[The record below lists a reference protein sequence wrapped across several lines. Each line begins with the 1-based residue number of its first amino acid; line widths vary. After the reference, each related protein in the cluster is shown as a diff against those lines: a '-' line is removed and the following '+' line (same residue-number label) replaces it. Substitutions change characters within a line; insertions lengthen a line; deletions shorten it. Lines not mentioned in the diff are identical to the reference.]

1 MNIKIKELPLL
12 ERPYEKL
19 EKYGAKSLSDA
30 ELLAVIIKTGTRECT
45 SVDLARQIILKDTQE
60 KGLRFLN
67 DITIQELTQ
76 IKGIGKVKA
85 LQIKAV
91 VELTKRISMPLDI
104 SKISIKSPKDVFN
117 ILKEE
122 LKLERKEILKVIV
135 LNNKNKILNMVNVAE
150 GTQNSVSAEPKEVLT
165 EAIRLG
171 AMGIILTHNHPS
183 GDPTPSKQDIL
194 YTNRVF
200 EAANILGIQL
210 LDHIIIGDEK
220 YISLREMGKLYTT

>member
-1 MNIKIKELPLL
+1 MNIKIKELPPL

-45 SVDLARQIILKDTQE
+45 SVDLARQIILKDTE
-60 KGLRFLN
+60 KKGLRFLN
-67 DITIQELTQ
+67 DITLQELMQ

-85 LQIKAV
+85 LQIKAI

-104 SKISIKSPKDVFN
+104 SKLNIKSPRDVFN

-122 LKLERKEILKVIV
+122 LKLEKKEILKVIL
-135 LNNKNKILNMVNVAE
+135 LNNKNKILNIVNVAK
-150 GTQNSVSAEPKEVLT
+150 GTQNSVSAGPKEVLT
-165 EAIRLG
+165 EAIKRG
-171 AMGIILTHNHPS
+171 AIGFILVHNHPS
-183 GDPTPSKQDIL
+183 GDPTPSKEDIS
-194 YTNRVF
+194 YTNRVN
-200 EAANILGIQL
+200 EASNILGVQF

-220 YISLREMGKLYTT
+220 YISLREMGKII